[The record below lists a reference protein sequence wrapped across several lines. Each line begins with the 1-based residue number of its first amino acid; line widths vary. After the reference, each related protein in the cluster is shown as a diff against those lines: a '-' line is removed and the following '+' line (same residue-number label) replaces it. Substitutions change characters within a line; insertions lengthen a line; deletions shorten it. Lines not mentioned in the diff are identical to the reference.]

1 MESKPDP
8 SDTLFKHRK
17 LASVQIITS
26 LSPIG
31 GKNREELATIL
42 GWKVLVHANE
52 YKVGEKVIYFEI
64 DSILPA
70 NKKWTKKI
78 KPKNLHIKTIKTYGE
93 ICQGSIMKL
102 NILSNVDNFKN
113 LNKKIEDLEEGFDLT
128 EILEVIKFDE
138 NSEEGKKELEK
149 KFPSTLIEKSDEI
162 RAQSNLNYI
171 ELFAGKEFY
180 SSLKYDGSSAT
191 YLIEPDTNKF
201 RVCSR
206 NMGLNENDKNIY
218 NDISKKYDIKNK
230 LLKFDGKYAIQGEVY
245 GPKVNGNPLNVP
257 ELQFVLFTIKN
268 IKENYYL
275 DFDEMTKVC
284 KELDIPMVEVIEEGT
299 FNYKTIEELLEK
311 SKGNYPG
318 TNGPREGLVYRL
330 KKDWNKDGKRCSFK
344 VINDDYL
351 IKTKKK

>member
-1 MESKPDP
+1 MTELLFCTWFLNNENVSIGSK
-8 SDTLFKHRK
+8 
-17 LASVQIITS
+17 V
-26 LSPIG
+26 
-31 GKNREELATIL
+31 
-42 GWKVLVHANE
+42 V
-52 YKVGEKVIYFEI
+52 
-64 DSILPA
+64 
-70 NKKWTKKI
+70 
-78 KPKNLHIKTIKTYGE
+78 
-93 ICQGSIMKL
+93 
-102 NILSNVDNFKN
+102 ILSWHSFSMLLVFSWT
-113 LNKKIEDLEEGFDLT
+113 F
-128 EILEVIKFDE
+128 
-138 NSEEGKKELEK
+138 
-149 KFPSTLIEKSDEI
+149 
-162 RAQSNLNYI
+162 
-171 ELFAGKEFY
+171 
-180 SSLKYDGSSAT
+180 
-191 YLIEPDTNKF
+191 
-201 RVCSR
+201 
-206 NMGLNENDKNIY
+206 
-218 NDISKKYDIKNK
+218 NK